1 MADETASKHCP
12 IKNPIREQRKRV
24 GLSTVELARL
34 LDVSPARIVQFESG
48 HKPPDDR
55 LEALARALSVGVD
68 QLRSEF
74 TNYWGSLYDS
84 AVEKVGYRYRGFGE
98 QRCER

>member
-1 MADETASKHCP
+1 MADDTAKHCP

-34 LDVSPARIVQFESG
+34 LDVSPARIIQFESG

-55 LEALARALSVGVD
+55 LEALARALGVEVD
-68 QLRSEF
+68 QLRSEY
-74 TNYWGSLYDS
+74 TTYWKSFYDS
-84 AVEKVGYRYRGFGE
+84 AVEKAGL
-98 QRCER
+98 